1 MGNAGQH
8 FVFGGYRL
16 DVLSRMLSAPDG
28 GTLPLTGKAFDVLVH
43 LVRHAGEVVDKDD
56 LLAEVWRGRVVE
68 ENNLTQAVSALRRA
82 FGTGAGDRRFI
93 VTVSGRGYSFV
104 APLEPVEDAAGGDV
118 PAASAGEPAGA
129 GDAPAI
135 STGAWLRGS
144 RGWRLVLLLAVL
156 LSVAGIT
163 ALRQWHGPAAQEG
176 AEPPGTLVV
185 LPFRQ
190 IGVGPEDAMLG
201 LGMAD
206 TLITR
211 LSQTTNLR
219 VLALASAQASAGETS
234 DPLRAGMALGA
245 DYVVDGSTQRV
256 VDAIRVNVRLVSLP
270 DGRTVWAGT
279 FDQAPERIFTL
290 QDAIAE
296 GMSSVISLKYSSAA
310 RYTSA
315 CDGSD
320 ARAYR
325 DYLSGRSLMNHP
337 DRDHLA
343 QAEAAFRRAIERDPR
358 CARAWAGIAFAY
370 RAEVMTADGDPRV
383 LFPKAGAA
391 VANALALDPGSAE
404 AYASKGFIEFWYDWD
419 WAAAETSFR
428 RAIALN
434 PNSSEA
440 YLGIANLLGDTGR
453 SDEALPYARKAMLL
467 DPMSPMVNT
476 IMTSVLA
483 TRDNRAQTRLRIDRV
498 LELDPDFWI
507 ALMLRGMDRLGSGD
521 TDAGLRDLAHADRAC
536 GGCSHVRAV
545 QAAVRVWSGDRAGA
559 EAILA
564 ELEQRAR
571 DGYSPATRRALVNL
585 ALGHRERALDL
596 LDEGYRQRDASMAFL
611 IVDGR
616 WRALDDEPRFR
627 ALLTRLD
634 LQLPGPKA
642 DAKGVVDDVTE
653 GGS

>member
-1 MGNAGQH
+1 MGNAGQR
-8 FVFGGYRL
+8 FAFAGYRL
-16 DVLSRMLSAPDG
+16 DVSFRRLWAPDG
-28 GTLPLTGKAFDVLVH
+28 SALPLTGKAFDVLVH
-43 LVRHAGEVVDKDD
+43 LVRNAGDVVDKED

-104 APLEPVEDAAGGDV
+104 APLEPAEGADWDV
-118 PAASAGEPAGA
+118 PGAPAHAPAGA
-129 GDAPAI
+129 DDPPAI
-135 STGAWLRGS
+135 ATGESLRGT
-144 RGWRLVLLLAVL
+144 RGWRLVLLLVL
-156 LSVAGIT
+156 LVGVVGIT
-163 ALRQWHGPAAQEG
+163 ALRQWHRPALQEG
-176 AEPPGTLVV
+176 SEPPATLAV

-190 IGVGPEDAMLG
+190 IGAGPDDAMLALG
-201 LGMAD
+201 LAD
-206 TLITR
+206 TLITH

-219 VLALASAQASAGETS
+219 VLALASTQASAGEAS

-256 VDAIRVNVRLVSLP
+256 GNAIRVNARLMSMP

-310 RYTSA
+310 RHASA

-320 ARAYR
+320 AHAYR
-325 DYLSGRSLMNHP
+325 DYLSGRDMMNHP
-337 DRDHLA
+337 DRDHLVA
-343 QAEAAFRRAIERDPR
+343 AVAAFRRAIERDPR

-370 RAEVMTADGDPRV
+370 RAQVMTADGDPRV

-391 VANALALDPGSAE
+391 VANALALDPNSAE
-404 AYASKGFIEFWYDWD
+404 AHASKGFIEYWYEWD
-419 WAAAETSFR
+419 WAAAEASFR
-428 RAIALN
+428 RAITLN
-434 PNSSEA
+434 PNSPET

-453 SDEALPYARKAMLL
+453 SDEALPYARKAILL

-476 IMTSVLA
+476 IMAGVLA
-483 TRDNRAQTRLRIDRV
+483 TRDNQAQTRQRIDRV
-498 LELDPDFWI
+498 LELNPDFWV
-507 ALMLRGMDRLGSGD
+507 ALMLRGMDKLRSGD
-521 TDAGLRDLAHADRAC
+521 KAAGMRDLAHADRAC
-536 GGCSHVRAV
+536 EGCSHVRAV
-545 QAAVRVWSGDRAGA
+545 QAAVRVWNGDRAGA

-585 ALGHRERALDL
+585 ALGNRERALDL

-616 WRALDDEPRFR
+616 WRVLDDEPRFR
-627 ALLTRLD
+627 ALLTQLD
-634 LQLPGPKA
+634 LHLPERKA
-642 DAKGVVDDVTE
+642 DAGGVVDEVAE
-653 GGS
+653 GGA